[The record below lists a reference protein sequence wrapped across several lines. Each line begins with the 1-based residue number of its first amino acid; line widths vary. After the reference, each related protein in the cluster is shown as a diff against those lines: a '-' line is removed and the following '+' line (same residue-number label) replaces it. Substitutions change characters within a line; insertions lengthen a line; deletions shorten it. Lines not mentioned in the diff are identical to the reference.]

1 MESDPNNSCLDPV
14 NDPKSR
20 ESEPI
25 NQKYDLNSD
34 LIDPKHDLKT
44 TIMTLMPQNPSITY
58 KELAASINRSTS
70 TGKRY
75 IQELKASGAL
85 TRIGGTKGGRWA
97 IKRG

>member
-1 MESDPNNSCLDPV
+1 MVNDPNDSHLGPT

-20 ESEPI
+20 ESGPI

-44 TIMTLMPQNPSITY
+44 TIMTLMPQNLTITY
-58 KELAASINRSTS
+58 KELAASINRSTF

-75 IQELKASGAL
+75 IQELKSDG
-85 TRIGGTKGGRWA
+85 TISRIGGAKGGRWSVM
-97 IKRG
+97 